1 MKKPFLF
8 YFYIF
13 TIFLIGTSYADS
25 VKTVLPSL
33 NNIDFP
39 VGYEKWKVVSLSHRT
54 DNDSLRVILGNP
66 IAIQAARSGQTN
78 PWPDGAILAKTSWNQ
93 HVDKNWPGAV
103 VPGEVLQ
110 VEFMIK
116 NSKKYVS
123 TKGWGFA
130 RWRGKELK
138 PWGEDK
144 NFAQGCI
151 ACHTPVADR
160 DYVFTTPAVF
170 IGGGKK

>member
-1 MKKPFLF
+1 MKKEFSF
-8 YFYIF
+8 YLCIF
-13 TIFLIGTSYADS
+13 VAIWAITGYADP
-25 VKTVLPSL
+25 VKTIAPTL
-33 NNIDFP
+33 NGIEFP
-39 VGYEKWKVVSLSHRT
+39 VGYETWQVISLSHRT
-54 DNDSLRVILGNP
+54 DNDSMRVILGNP

-78 PWPDGAILAKTSWNQ
+78 PWPEGAILAKTAWNQ
-93 HVDKNWPGAV
+93 QIDKNWPAAV
-103 VPGEVLQ
+103 VPGEFLQ

-116 NSKKYVS
+116 NSKKYTA

-138 PWGEDK
+138 PWGEDAH
-144 NFAQGCI
+144 FAKGCV

-170 IGGGKK
+170 IGGEK